1 MDRTEQFRGHLEREL
16 AAAEAD
22 KQGWVEQF
30 SEKDYEEVAGSW
42 RFKLAR
48 VAAGEMQ
55 WGVFRAFKPRDGR
68 DFHAPE
74 PAADGVAALA

>member
-1 MDRTEQFRGHLEREL
+1 ML
-16 AAAEAD
+16 AARRRRFGCPTDPAPRPSA
-22 KQGWVEQF
+22 Q
-30 SEKDYEEVAGSW
+30 VAGSW